1 MGSLAIAFIPTTM
14 KHCIILLVLGLCA
27 YVQAG
32 SWVYLEDAHDAPV
45 RIRRSPQ
52 NDQLQPLQRIAERRQ
67 GQAAAYDDQQLAGS
81 SAYAPGPRGKVGPV
95 YTFVKTDPKANFK
108 WGVRHVAGVQYGK

>member
-1 MGSLAIAFIPTTM
+1 MGSLARAFLPITM
-14 KHCIILLVLGLCA
+14 KHFILLLGLCA

-32 SWVYLEDAHDAPV
+32 S

-52 NDQLQPLQRIAERRQ
+52 DSLAPIAPLKPLKPIPAPYAPEPVYEPVYDQEV
-67 GQAAAYDDQQLAGS
+67 AGS
-81 SAYAPGPRGKVGPV
+81 SAYAPPPRGKVGPV

-108 WGVRHVAGVQYGK
+108 WGVRHVAG